1 MPTTTLTSALEKV
14 TAANPFEVQAIH
26 QRVIQQLQ
34 EEGKATG
41 LPVGA
46 KAKDFELPD
55 SLGNQINLADELA
68 KGPVVLTFYRGG
80 WCPYCNRQLRAY
92 QEILSDIQ
100 ALGAQLI
107 AVSPQL
113 PDYTLSDQ
121 EKAELSFKVLS
132 DPKGIVSTQYN
143 LLYEVPDYL
152 KSMYLSHNIDLHE
165 YNGTDHWLLPV
176 TGTFMI
182 DEYSVIRSAYVNPDF
197 TKRMEPEDI
206 LWELRRL

>member
-1 MPTTTLTSALEKV
+1 MQTNTLEAELEKI
-14 TAANPFEVQAIH
+14 TAATPFEVQAIH
-26 QRVIQQLQ
+26 QRFLLRMQA
-34 EEGKATG
+34 EGKATG
-41 LPVGA
+41 LPA
-46 KAKDFELPD
+46 QSKAKDFELQD
-55 SLGNQINLADELA
+55 TLGNTVILTEELA

-92 QEILSDIQ
+92 QEILPDIQ

-113 PDYTLSDQ
+113 PDHTLSFQ

-132 DPKGIVSTQYN
+132 DTRGIVAAKYG
-143 LLYEVPDYL
+143 LLYEVPDFL
-152 KSMYLSHNIDLHE
+152 KNMYVSLNMDLTE
-165 YNGTDHWLLPV
+165 YNGTDQWLLPV

-182 DEYSVIRSAYVNPDF
+182 DEQSVIRSAYVNPDF

-206 LWELRRL
+206 LRELRKL

>member
-1 MPTTTLTSALEKV
+1 MSTMTLTSALEKI
-14 TAANPFEVQAIH
+14 TAASPFEVQAIH

-34 EEGKATG
+34 EGGNATG
-41 LPVGA
+41 LPVGT
-46 KAKDFELPD
+46 KAKDFELSD

-92 QEILSDIQ
+92 QEILPDIQ

-121 EKAELSFKVLS
+121 EKAEMSFKVLS
-132 DPKGIVSTQYN
+132 DPKGIVAAKYN
-143 LLYEVPDYL
+143 LLYDVPDYL
-152 KSMYLSHNIDLHE
+152 RDMYLSHNIDLHE
-165 YNGTDHWLLPV
+165 YNGTDHWVLPM

-182 DEYSVIRSAYVNPDF
+182 DEYAVIRSAYVNPDF

-206 LWELRRL
+206 LWELQKL

>member
-92 QEILSDIQ
+92 QEILPDIQ

-132 DPKGIVSTQYN
+132 DPKGIVATKYN

-165 YNGTDHWLLPV
+165 YNGADHWLLPV

-206 LWELRRL
+206 LWELRKL

>member
-1 MPTTTLTSALEKV
+1 MSTTTLTSALEKI
-14 TAANPFEVQAIH
+14 TAASPFEVQAIH

-34 EEGKATG
+34 EGGNATG
-41 LPVGA
+41 LPVGT
-46 KAKDFELPD
+46 KAKDFVLSD
-55 SLGNQINLADELA
+55 SLGNQVNLADELA

-92 QEILSDIQ
+92 QEILPDIQ

-121 EKAELSFKVLS
+121 EKAEMSFKVLS
-132 DPKGIVSTQYN
+132 DPKGIVAAKYN

-152 KSMYLSHNIDLHE
+152 RGMYLSHNIDLQE

-206 LWELRRL
+206 LWELRKL

>member
-55 SLGNQINLADELA
+55 SFGNQINLADELA

-92 QEILSDIQ
+92 
-100 ALGAQLI
+100 
-107 AVSPQL
+107 
-113 PDYTLSDQ
+113 
-121 EKAELSFKVLS
+121 
-132 DPKGIVSTQYN
+132 
-143 LLYEVPDYL
+143 
-152 KSMYLSHNIDLHE
+152 
-165 YNGTDHWLLPV
+165 
-176 TGTFMI
+176 
-182 DEYSVIRSAYVNPDF
+182 
-197 TKRMEPEDI
+197 
-206 LWELRRL
+206 